1 MSIKFEPPS
10 EEELAARGIVSSPE
24 RSREEDGTFKG
35 DDPSTIEINEAWVKK
50 PSRRKGAKK

>member
-10 EEELAARGIVSSPE
+10 EEELTARGIVSSPE
-24 RSREEDGTFKG
+24 RAREDDGKFLG

-50 PSRRKGAKK
+50 PSRKKGVKK